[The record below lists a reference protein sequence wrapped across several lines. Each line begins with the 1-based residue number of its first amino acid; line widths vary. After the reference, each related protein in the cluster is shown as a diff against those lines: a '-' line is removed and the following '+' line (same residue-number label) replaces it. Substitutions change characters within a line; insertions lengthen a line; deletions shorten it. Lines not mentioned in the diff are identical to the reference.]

1 MRMTLALPL
10 GVVLTL
16 AAGPAL
22 AAGDHGFFSLRNTDL
37 VVTIAFVVFIGLLV
51 RFKVPEML
59 GGMLDKRAE
68 TIRAELAEA
77 RELREEAKA
86 LLASYEQ
93 RQKEVEDQVDRI
105 IASARDEAERAARQA
120 SQDIKASVARRLSAA
135 EEQLASAEQ
144 AAIRSVQDRA
154 ITVAIAAARDVIARQ
169 MTAAQANALIDRSIA
184 DVEAKL
190 H

>member
-1 MRMTLALPL
+1 MRATTSLTLGL
-10 GVVLTL
+10 VMML

-37 VVTIAFVVFIGLLV
+37 VVTIAFLVFVGILV

-59 GGMLDKRAE
+59 GGLLDKRAE
-68 TIRAELAEA
+68 TIRSELAEA
-77 RELREEAKA
+77 RQLREEAQA
-86 LLASYEQ
+86 LLASYQ
-93 RQKEVEDQVDRI
+93 RRQKDVQDQVDRI

-120 SQDIKASVARRLSAA
+120 SQDIQASVGRRLAA
-135 EEQLASAEQ
+135 AQEQLASAEQ

-154 ITVAIAAARDVIARQ
+154 VTVAIAAARDVIARQ
-169 MTAAQANALIDRSIA
+169 MTAAQANALIDRSISE
-184 DVEAKL
+184 VEAKL